1 MENTTLIQEL
11 WMRESTEFEMSD
23 GTTIKGFRI
32 NYVRDLE
39 EGETLDDIDEDK
51 EFDDVVGGS
60 IVPNNVD
67 RNFDPID
74 DDEIVD
80 EDIQMFSPYFYIGDR
95 NGRPIE

>member
-1 MENTTLIQEL
+1 MENTTQTQEL
-11 WMRESTEFEMSD
+11 WMRESTEFKMSD
-23 GTTIKGFRI
+23 GTTINGFRI